1 MCYIFHSS
9 YSYYGKNLFF
19 PYRQRFLTRIERSI
33 NLNFFCENFYKIN
46 FSFDD
51 RQIRQIAI

>member
-33 NLNFFCENFYKIN
+33 NLNFFCENFYKIS

-51 RQIRQIAI
+51 RQIAI